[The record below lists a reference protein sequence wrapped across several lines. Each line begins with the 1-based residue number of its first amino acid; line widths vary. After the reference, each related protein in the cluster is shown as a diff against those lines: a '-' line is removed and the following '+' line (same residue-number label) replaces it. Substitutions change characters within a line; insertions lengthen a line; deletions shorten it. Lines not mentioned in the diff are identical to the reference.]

1 VVSPA
6 ARCTL
11 TRAVSFHARHRFP
24 AGHRGVDIDHGHLY
38 RVECTVG
45 RSRAAADP
53 AVIDL
58 ETLDIILTEEIT
70 LPLGGRHLNEVV
82 PAFASGDQA
91 PTCEALA
98 AWCWERVA
106 PRLPT
111 GVALIVMRVAEDDT
125 LWADCIGID

>member
-1 VVSPA
+1 MKPA

-11 TRAVSFHARHRFP
+11 TRAVSFHARHRF
-24 AGHRGVDIDHGHLY
+24 AGGRQGVDHGHLY

-45 RSRAAADP
+45 RTGPVADP

-58 ETLDIILTEEIT
+58 DMLDDILTEEVT
-70 LPLGGRHLNEVV
+70 SPLGGRHLNEVI
-82 PAFASGDQA
+82 AEFASGELA

-106 PRLPT
+106 PRLPPD
-111 GVALIVMRVAEDDT
+111 VAVVRMRVAEDDT